1 MNDFWD
7 ADKIWLDLDLATMSN
22 SAASTNLAA
31 SSVNYTYGYGVQKSM
46 ALAVKNGRI
55 SAIAP
60 MADIDELLLPNANIV
75 GRGGWMTPGWV
86 DCHTHL
92 VFAGSRAQEFEQRLQ
107 GVPYEQIA
115 REGGGILSTV
125 RATREASEQQLFDL
139 AVPRLQALMSEGVT
153 TIEIKSGYGLTLKDE
168 LKILRVARQLGEAFP
183 VQVRTTLLGA
193 HALPPEFSANSD
205 AYIELVCEQMIPAA
219 AEQKL
224 ADAVD
229 VFCEGIGFSPTQC
242 ERVFKAAKNYD
253 LAIKGHTEQLSDLK
267 GSQLAASYGALSV
280 DHLEYLD
287 ADALQPLVESGTVAV
302 LLPGAF
308 YFLRETQLPPIQ
320 ALRNAGIP
328 MAIATD
334 FNPGTSPLASLR
346 LMMNMACTLFR
357 LTPEEALAGV
367 TCHAAKA
374 LGLSSDSGRLVVGAP
389 ADLLLW
395 DIKHPSELA
404 YQIGVPA
411 LKQRIYQGEA
421 SHV

>member
-1 MNDFWD
+1 MIMNDFRD
-7 ADKIWLDLDLATMSN
+7 ADKVWLDLDLATMSR
-22 SAASTNLAA
+22 SAARFADGPQ
-31 SSVNYTYGYGVQKSM
+31 GYAMQKSM

-60 MADIDELLLPNANIV
+60 MAAIDEPSLPTANIA
-75 GRGGWMTPGWV
+75 GRGGWMTPGLI

-92 VFAGSRAQEFEQRLQ
+92 IFAGSRAQEFEQRLQ

-125 RATREASEQQLFDL
+125 GATREASEQQLFDV

-168 LKILRVARQLGEAFP
+168 LKMLRVARQLGEAFP
-183 VQVRTTLLGA
+183 IQMRTTLLGA
-193 HALPPEFSANSD
+193 HALPPEFVSNSD
-205 AYIELVCEQMIPAA
+205 AYIDLVCEQMIPAA

-229 VFCEGIGFSPTQC
+229 VFCEGIGFSPAQC
-242 ERVFKAAKNYD
+242 ERVFIAAKNHG
-253 LAIKGHTEQLSDLK
+253 LAVKGHTEQLSDLK
-267 GSQLAASYGALSV
+267 GSQLAANYGALSV

-287 ADALQPLVESGTVAV
+287 ANALQPLVDNGTVAV

-308 YFLRETQLPPIQ
+308 YFLRETKLPPIQ
-320 ALRNAGIP
+320 ALRTAGIP

-374 LGLSSDSGRLVVGAP
+374 LGLSDDSGRLVVGAP
-389 ADLLLW
+389 ADMLLW

-404 YQIGVPA
+404 YQMGVPM

>member
-1 MNDFWD
+1 MNDFRD
-7 ADKIWLDLDLATMSN
+7 ADKIWLDLDLATMSR
-22 SAASTNLAA
+22 STA
-31 SSVNYTYGYGVQKSM
+31 SSNDCSQGYGVQQSM

-60 MADIDELLLPNANIV
+60 MAAIDESLLPKANIA
-75 GRGGWMTPGWV
+75 GRGGWMAPGLV

-153 TIEIKSGYGLTLKDE
+153 TLEIKSGYGLTFKDE
-168 LKILRVARQLGEAFP
+168 LKMLRVARQLGEAFP

-193 HALPPEFSANSD
+193 HALPPEFLASGSD
-205 AYIELVCEQMIPAA
+205 AYIDLVCEQMIPAA

-229 VFCEGIGFSPTQC
+229 VFCEGIGFSPAQC
-242 ERVFKAAKNYD
+242 ERVFKAAKDYG

-287 ADALQPLVESGTVAV
+287 ANALQPLVENGTVAV

-308 YFLRETQLPPIQ
+308 YFLRETKLPPIQ

-374 LGLSSDSGRLVVGAP
+374 LGLSDHTGRLVVGAP
-389 ADLLLW
+389 ADMLLW

-411 LKQRIYQGEA
+411 LKQRIYQGET
-421 SHV
+421 SDV